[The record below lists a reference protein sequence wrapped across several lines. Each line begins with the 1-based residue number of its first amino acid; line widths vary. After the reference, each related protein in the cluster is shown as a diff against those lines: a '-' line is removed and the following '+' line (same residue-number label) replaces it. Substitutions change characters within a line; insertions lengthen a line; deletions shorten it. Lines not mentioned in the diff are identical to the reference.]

1 MAAPKQRK
9 KTQYEIEAVR
19 ILLARKKFVKKDSD
33 LSIQG
38 LAQSLNLRGVVVRVR
53 SVDS

>member
-1 MAAPKQRK
+1 MAARSSE
-9 KTQYEIEAVR
+9 KTQFELEAVR

-38 LAQSLNLRGVVVRVR
+38 VAQSLNLRGVVVRVR